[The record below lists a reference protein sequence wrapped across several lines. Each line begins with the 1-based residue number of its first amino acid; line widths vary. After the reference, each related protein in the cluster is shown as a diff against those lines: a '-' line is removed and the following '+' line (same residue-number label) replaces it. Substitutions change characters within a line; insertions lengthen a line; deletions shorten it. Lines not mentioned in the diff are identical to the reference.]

1 VHGVVTRDEV
11 AGLYAGADVFALP
24 SYAETYGTVHGEA
37 LAAGLPTVGWRSGNL
52 PNLITDGR
60 VGCLIEPGDVT
71 ALAACLL
78 RLATDDGWREE
89 LRRGARRRGRTLPT
103 WDYAA
108 GRFFAALSALVPDR
122 G

>member
-1 VHGVVTRDEV
+1 VHGVVAPSEV
-11 AGLYAGADVFALP
+11 ARLYAGADVFALT

-60 VGCLIEPGDVT
+60 EGCLIAPGDVR

-89 LRRGARRRGRTLPT
+89 LRQAARCRGRTLPT
-103 WDYAA
+103 WEHAA
-108 GRFFAALSALVPDR
+108 RGFFAALSALVPDR
-122 G
+122 D